1 MKHLLSLSVGPVQEF
16 IAAARKTADLQ
27 AGSELLVQIT
37 REAAKVVEQHGRL
50 IFPARADAKSIPNK
64 ILAELNDGADP
75 AAVAR
80 DAENAARDYLLNKWH
95 EVTSGLPD
103 SDLNR
108 EVGEDQIAHFLE
120 FYAAWLPR
128 TDCYA
133 KDRDQVERLM
143 AGRKALRDFTQPKS
157 AAGSP
162 KSPLDPSRDCVLRT
176 EGKMKVPESVRRRLS
191 LKKHET
197 LDAVSVLKRYDGLKR
212 AAGGELISTSML
224 AAKPALGPDRQEGLD
239 NLKSLASRLDLG
251 RDYSDLLFP
260 ERTRDLLQDKIETGQ
275 MSEQDAAAL
284 EEEIKSARKA
294 ALGGKECSPYYAIL
308 VADGDHMGARLA
320 TFENADEHLEF
331 SEKLATFAQAAAD
344 LVKRYDGYCV
354 YSGGDDVLAFVPVHR
369 VLDCAEAMAT
379 EFGRMT
385 RATLSI
391 GVAIVHHLEDL
402 QVSVE
407 RAREA
412 EKAAKKMRNALAVA
426 LHTRGGA
433 LLTVAES
440 WTRNPVS
447 EWKEWIQSFG
457 GGLAR
462 GFPYELLELA
472 REWPTDGRPDHLRKE
487 AERILARKEG
497 VLKPTLPSYIA
508 SKDDWMRFAG
518 KLVIARFL
526 ANYSEVNHA

>member
-80 DAENAARDYLLNKWH
+80 DAEESARNYLLKEWH
-95 EVTSGLPD
+95 EVTSDLPD
-103 SDLNR
+103 GDLNQ
-108 EVGEDQIAHFLE
+108 EVGQDQIARFLE

-157 AAGSP
+157 AEGSP

-176 EGKMKVPESVRRRLS
+176 EGKMKVPESIRTRLS

-197 LDAVSVLKRYDGLKR
+197 LDAVSVLKRHDGLKR
-212 AAGGELISTSML
+212 AAGGELISTSMM
-224 AAKPALGPDRQEGLD
+224 AAKPALVHARQEDLD
-239 NLKSLASRLDLG
+239 ILKNLASRLGLG

-260 ERTRDLLQDKIETGQ
+260 ERTRDLLEDKIETGQ
-275 MSEQDAAAL
+275 MSEQDAAAY
-284 EEEIKSARKA
+284 EEKIKSARKA
-294 ALGGKECSPYYAIL
+294 VLGEKEYSYYAIL

-320 TFENADEHLEF
+320 KFENADEHLDF

-369 VLDCAEAMAT
+369 VLDCAEAMST
-379 EFGRMT
+379 KFYDMT
-385 RATLSI
+385 GATLSI

-433 LLTVAES
+433 PLTVAES

-447 EWKEWIQSFG
+447 EWKEWIQAFG